1 MPSNVVPIKVLL
13 VDDHEHVLWGLQK
26 LIEGEWPRMV
36 VVGTAGTMAQALA
49 GVRDRSPDVVVLD
62 IQLGD
67 ENALDRMSE
76 LVGNNGPQV
85 VILTGLDKM
94 DLHERAMKSGARAVV
109 LKEEP
114 AEVLLREIERANQ
127 SRDAGVTG

>member
-1 MPSNVVPIKVLL
+1 M
-13 VDDHEHVLWGLQK
+13 LWGLQN

-36 VVGTAGTMAQALA
+36 VVGTAGTMTQALT
-49 GVRDRSPDVVVLD
+49 GVGDRSPDVVVLD

-67 ENALDRMSE
+67 DNARDRISE

-94 DLHERAMKSGARAVV
+94 DLHERAMKGGARAVV
-109 LKEEP
+109 LKDEA

-127 SRDAGVTG
+127 SRDAGVT